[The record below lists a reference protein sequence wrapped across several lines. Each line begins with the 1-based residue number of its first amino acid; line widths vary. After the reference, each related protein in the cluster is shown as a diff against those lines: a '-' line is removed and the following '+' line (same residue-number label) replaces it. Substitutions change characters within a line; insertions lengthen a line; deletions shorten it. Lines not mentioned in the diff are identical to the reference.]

1 MNYILIGSHMK
12 CPHCFLELIIT
23 SQYDKEIDQCPK
35 CEGIWLDGDNSE
47 NIFDFTDDGDK
58 KIQTVENFHEREDT
72 VDENQDNKLQ
82 NEYYYYKKPFKEN
95 GNLDDMF
102 DFE

>member
-1 MNYILIGSHMK
+1 MK

-23 SQYDKEIDQCPK
+23 SRYDKEIDQCPK
-35 CEGIWLDGDNSE
+35 CEGIWLDKDASV

-58 KIQTVENFHEREDT
+58 KIQTVEDLQERENT
-72 VDENQDNKLQ
+72 VDESQDNKLQ

-95 GNLDDMF
+95 GNRGYV
-102 DFE
+102 